1 MFLAQIPF
9 DLEQG
14 PVTMPLLGPAPAA
27 VAALGSTAVPAAV
40 AAPAFAAGQA
50 PGVQNMPGREP
61 MEKSSRGRVEG
72 LAGRGFSLESWNCW
86 VSKF

>member
-61 MEKSSRGRVEG
+61 TEKSSHGRVEG
-72 LAGRGFSLESWNCW
+72 LAGRGKLVGVMEMLGF
-86 VSKF
+86 